1 MKTGRRIDV
10 LYIRS
15 HNNLVAD
22 SIVPL
27 GAITSMNAA
36 PGTKLGVYASECTEA
51 QIRMA
56 RMVAVDWHWCFS
68 LPAVRA
74 ICEKVRRIHPQVPIV
89 IGGLTAGLFGNKTFE
104 LLSADYL
111 LSADTEPAF
120 AALVAGERNITKL
133 PNTLDS
139 TGRSGPQ
146 RRITQEEF
154 DGLDPLTVDWFPSF
168 NRNSRRNIFLS
179 RGCDNRCGN
188 HCLCRTIGE
197 NAMIHSPSWMH
208 RVIRSPGSS
217 WKSLGIWAMG
227 VSDVNRL
234 IGIFDQVGPPVNLP
248 VSFYC

>member
-74 ICEKVRRIHPQVPIV
+74 ICEKVRRIHPQVP
-89 IGGLTAGLFGNKTFE
+89 
-104 LLSADYL
+104 
-111 LSADTEPAF
+111 
-120 AALVAGERNITKL
+120 
-133 PNTLDS
+133 
-139 TGRSGPQ
+139 
-146 RRITQEEF
+146 
-154 DGLDPLTVDWFPSF
+154 
-168 NRNSRRNIFLS
+168 
-179 RGCDNRCGN
+179 
-188 HCLCRTIGE
+188 
-197 NAMIHSPSWMH
+197 
-208 RVIRSPGSS
+208 
-217 WKSLGIWAMG
+217 
-227 VSDVNRL
+227 
-234 IGIFDQVGPPVNLP
+234 NLP
-248 VSFYC
+248 APLCWLPLYLAFTFPNGVHFRLGARWDDVDSYIVVPSIAIKRKVE